1 MRRFSPL
8 SIFLVL
14 MYVLIIGPKNVVW
27 TQSYPEVVLL
37 QNDTA
42 FQFIQRSI
50 TQFYRFEVGQAEL
63 PELTFFLIQNT
74 GTWELLNLSAR
85 FQLSPDT
92 IGSVNRILSLH
103 EPLPSSMI
111 IPNIPGL
118 FIPDDPENDM
128 DLLAKNRLHDS
139 THLRIP
145 VILVIHGRR
154 VSGSFFPGQRYQNQE
169 RLAFL
174 RQAFVPPLERYR
186 VSAPFGVGPDPFT
199 NRTRNHQGID
209 LVPVGVNQTV
219 ISSARGQ
226 VEVAEF
232 NRLFGYH
239 VIIRHNEVFTS
250 LYAHMTD
257 LRVTPG
263 QMVHAG
269 TPLGTVGMTGLATGP
284 HLHFEIRRNG
294 VPLNPAQYIPEFR
307 GVR

>member
-1 MRRFSPL
+1 MKHLNPL
-8 SIFLVL
+8 PIILTILHVLVTGAGNTL
-14 MYVLIIGPKNVVW
+14 LA
-27 TQSYPEVVLL
+27 QSYPEVEL
-37 QNDTA
+37 QQQNSA

-63 PELTFFLIQNT
+63 PELTFFLKQNT
-74 GTWELLNLSAR
+74 GDWELLNLSSR

-103 EPLPSSMI
+103 EPLPSSMV

-118 FIPDDPENDM
+118 FIPDEPENDM
-128 DLLAKNRLHDS
+128 DLLAQNRLLDS
-139 THLRIP
+139 ANLRIP
-145 VILVIHGRR
+145 VVLVIDGNR
-154 VSGSFFPGQRYQNQE
+154 VSGAFFPGQRYVQQE

-186 VSAPFGVGPDPFT
+186 VSSPFGIGPDPFT

-209 LVPVGVNQTV
+209 LVPVGLNQTV
-219 ISSARGQ
+219 IASARGL

-239 VIIRHNEVFTS
+239 VIIRHNEVFIT
-250 LYAHMTD
+250 LYAHMTH

-284 HLHFEIRRNG
+284 HLHFEIRRND